1 MAYSKDQLVAYA
13 REAARRYGVDPDIY
27 VRQINQE
34 SRWNPKAKSSA
45 GALGIA
51 QFMPDTAK
59 DYGIDPLDPIQ
70 SLDAGARYMA
80 SSLKTFKGSYPL
92 ALASY
97 NAGVGAVKKHGGVP
111 PYKETQHYVRTIMG
125 GPDVRTVSGDYGPG
139 STDTMRVPTGDPRT
153 GEMDM
158 QGYETPPQAG
168 SQPSVLAT
176 LPPQLQE
183 LWAGLLTQQQQPSKQ
198 ERLLSMLGSLGRGI
212 LSAGGGPGAGNWFG
226 AGLNQVAA
234 DQAAQAEQF
243 AKERQ
248 SKLYEAQ
255 LASTLFGQLGFT
267 QPSQAEQARAKSDVV
282 FLVDP
287 RNPSDYL
294 PMYWDKLRGTYVTA
308 DGTSRPVPPEFLRE
322 AQRGGKLI
330 LRQLPGGGSGG
341 ADVKAYGPNGEP
353 VLLRPGETTAT
364 PVEGIGS
371 WTLPPEA
378 KGGAAGWDKLRVF
391 TPPGGEPVQMT
402 YEEWDALSPEE
413 KRALGPAQKAGTVGS
428 RAGKGTGS
436 ADIVKI
442 DAALIMMDAMEQD
455 MFGPN
460 GAFTTGNGQAVEG
473 AFGRLFRGVA
483 NAYNEL
489 TQEDI
494 AAEKYER
501 QLASIAGTLAKAF
514 GDTGTLS
521 EGDIKRAL
529 DAMPRSKKIL
539 PDSTSYAREAFNS
552 LRRVLMEK
560 RTGLG
565 GATLP
570 PGGGEQVMPPQ
581 AGGGL
586 SVGDIQKG
594 YRFKGGNPADK
605 ASWEKI

>member
-34 SRWNPKAKSSA
+34 SRWNPKAKSPA

-51 QFMPDTAK
+51 QFMPGTAK

-168 SQPSVLAT
+168 SQPSALAT

-267 QPSQAEQARAKSDVV
+267 QPSQAEQARAQGEVV
-282 FLVDP
+282 YLEHP
-287 RNPSDYL
+287 TNPQAPQIRLYR
-294 PMYWDKLRGTYVTA
+294 DKMRGSWFNADTEQPITA
-308 DGTSRPVPPEFLRE
+308 EQMAAYQGAGYRMTRTPSSGASGAGLTNPIKE
-322 AQRGGKLI
+322 AQWLYPNDSEKQRAYVEGKGGK
-330 LRQLPGGGSGG
+330 GKEG
-341 ADVKAYGPNGEP
+341 ADKGPWKITN
-353 VLLRPGETTAT
+353 
-364 PVEGIGS
+364 
-371 WTLPPEA
+371 
-378 KGGAAGWDKLRVF
+378 
-391 TPPGGEPVQMT
+391 PGGET
-402 YEEWDALSPEE
+402 RYSKEWPEDLAPGDTVV
-413 KRALGPAQKAGTVGS
+413 KVGTEGS
-428 RAGKGTGS
+428 SANKGTGS

-581 AGGGL
+581 AVGEWTPEKEARLQELKRKQAGG
-586 SVGDIQKG
+586 Q
-594 YRFKGGNPADK
+594 
-605 ASWEKI
+605 